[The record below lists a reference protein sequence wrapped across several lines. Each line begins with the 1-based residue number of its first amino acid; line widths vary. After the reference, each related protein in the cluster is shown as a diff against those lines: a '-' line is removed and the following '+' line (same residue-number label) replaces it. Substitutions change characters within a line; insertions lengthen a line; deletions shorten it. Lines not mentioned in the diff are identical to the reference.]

1 MIKTF
6 QVTWKG
12 FHYFSY
18 MKYPLE
24 IKHFWSRLH
33 GCVVFGSKFD
43 LMEN

>member
-6 QVTWKG
+6 QERCKG

-18 MKYPLE
+18 MKYPIE